1 MSETPAASDEAHTG
15 PIQTPKQMLWVSVL
29 AFILPVL
36 IIVGLVWYVTAAPK
50 PSNADTTPEQVEQR
64 LAKVGTVKLGVDP
77 AKREQMTGE
86 AVFKAQCA
94 TCHEAGL
101 AGAPKIGDAA
111 AWGPRLGQAFDVLV
125 QHAIKGKGAMAPQ
138 GGGEFTDF
146 EIARAVAFMAN
157 KGGGKF
163 AEPKAPAPAAAASG
177 AASEA
182 AAPASTPAAT
192 ASPAAAAST
201 AEATPAAGESSA
213 SAPAAAAPAAPALSA
228 DAGKKVYEQACVA
241 CHAAG
246 VAGAPK
252 LGDKSAWQPRLA
264 QGVDSLTAHV
274 IAGKGAMPPRGAST
288 ASDAELHAAVE
299 YMVGASK

>member
-50 PSNADTTPEQVEQR
+50 PSNADATPEQVEQR

-86 AVFKAQCA
+86 AVYKAQCA

-146 EIARAVAFMAN
+146 EIARAVAFLAN

-163 AEPKAPAPAAAASG
+163 AEPKAPAPAAAASP
-177 AASEA
+177 ASEA
-182 AAPASTPAAT
+182 AAPAAA
-192 ASPAAAAST
+192 ASPAVVAS
-201 AEATPAAGESSA
+201 AEAKPAAGESSA
-213 SAPAAAAPAAPALSA
+213 SAPAAAAPTAALGA
-228 DAGKKVYEQACVA
+228 DAGKKLYEQACVA

-252 LGDKSAWQPRLA
+252 LGDKGAWQPRLA

-288 ASDAELHAAVE
+288 ATDAELHAAVE

>member
-1 MSETPAASDEAHTG
+1 MSETSAASDEAHTG
-15 PIQTPKQMLWVSVL
+15 PIQTPKQVLWVSAL

-50 PSNADTTPEQVEQR
+50 PSNADATPEQVEQR

-86 AVFKAQCA
+86 AVYKAQCA

-138 GGGEFTDF
+138 GGGDFTDF
-146 EIARAVAFMAN
+146 EIARAVAFLAN

-163 AEPKAPAPAAAASG
+163 AEPKAPAPAAAAS

-182 AAPASTPAAT
+182 AAPV
-192 ASPAAAAST
+192 AAASLAVVAS
-201 AEATPAAGESSA
+201 AEAKPAAGESSA
-213 SAPAAAAPAAPALSA
+213 SAPAAAAPTAALGA
-228 DAGKKVYEQACVA
+228 DAGKKLYEQACVA

-252 LGDKSAWQPRLA
+252 LGDKGAWQPRLA

-288 ASDAELHAAVE
+288 ATDAELHAAVE

>member
-15 PIQTPKQMLWVSVL
+15 PIKTPKQMLWISVL

-50 PSNADTTPEQVEQR
+50 PSNVDTTPEQVAQR
-64 LAKVGTVKLGVDP
+64 LAKVGEVKLGVDP

-94 TCHEAGL
+94 TCHAAGL
-101 AGAPKIGDAA
+101 AGAPKLGDAA
-111 AWGPRLGQAFDVLV
+111 AWGPRLGQAFDALV
-125 QHAIKGKGAMAPQ
+125 QSAVKGKGGMAAQ
-138 GGGEFTDF
+138 GGGDFTDF

-163 AEPKAPAPAAAASG
+163 AEPKAPAAAPAAS
-177 AASEA
+177 SA
-182 AAPASTPAAT
+182 AAPAATAPAASDAAAPAPA
-192 ASPAAAAST
+192 ASPAADVK
-201 AEATPAAGESSA
+201 PAAGESSA
-213 SAPAAAAPAAPALSA
+213 SAPAAAAAPALSA
-228 DAGKKVYEQACVA
+228 DAGKKLYEQACVA

-264 QGVDSLTAHV
+264 QGVNALTAQV

-288 ASDAELHAAVE
+288 ATDAELRAAVE
-299 YMVGASK
+299 YMTAASK

>member
-1 MSETPAASDEAHTG
+1 MSETSAASDEAHTG
-15 PIQTPKQMLWVSVL
+15 PIQTPKQVLWVSAL

-50 PSNADTTPEQVEQR
+50 PSNADATPEQVEQR

-138 GGGEFTDF
+138 GGGDFTDF
-146 EIARAVAFMAN
+146 EIARAVAFLAN

-163 AEPKAPAPAAAASG
+163 AEPKAPAPAAAASA

-182 AAPASTPAAT
+182 TAPVAA
-192 ASPAAAAST
+192 ASPAAAASV
-201 AEATPAAGESSA
+201 ADVKPAAGESSA
-213 SAPAAAAPAAPALSA
+213 SAPVAAAPAAPALSA
-228 DAGKKVYEQACVA
+228 DAGKKLYEQACVA

-252 LGDKSAWQPRLA
+252 LGDKGAWQPRLA

-288 ASDAELHAAVE
+288 ATDAELHAAVE

>member
-1 MSETPAASDEAHTG
+1 MSETSAASDEAHTG
-15 PIQTPKQMLWVSVL
+15 PIQTPKQVLWVSAL

-50 PSNADTTPEQVEQR
+50 PSNADATPEQVEQR

-138 GGGEFTDF
+138 GGGDFTDF

-163 AEPKAPAPAAAASG
+163 AEPKAPAPAATASA

-182 AAPASTPAAT
+182 PVAAASPAAT
-192 ASPAAAAST
+192 ASAVDAQ
-201 AEATPAAGESSA
+201 PAAGESSA

-228 DAGKKVYEQACVA
+228 DAGKKLYEQACVA

-252 LGDKSAWQPRLA
+252 LGDKGAWQPRLA

-288 ASDAELHAAVE
+288 ATDAELHAAVE

>member
-1 MSETPAASDEAHTG
+1 MSETSAASDEAHTG

-50 PSNADTTPEQVEQR
+50 PSNADATPEQVEQR

-86 AVFKAQCA
+86 AVYKAQCA

-146 EIARAVAFMAN
+146 EIARAVAFLAN

-163 AEPKAPAPAAAASG
+163 AEPKAPAPAAAAS

-182 AAPASTPAAT
+182 AAPAAA
-192 ASPAAAAST
+192 ASPAVVAS
-201 AEATPAAGESSA
+201 AEAKPAAGESSA
-213 SAPAAAAPAAPALSA
+213 SAPAAAAPTAALGA
-228 DAGKKVYEQACVA
+228 DAGKKLYEQACVA

-252 LGDKSAWQPRLA
+252 LGDKGAWQPRLA

-288 ASDAELHAAVE
+288 ATDAELHAAVE

>member
-1 MSETPAASDEAHTG
+1 MSETSAASDEAHTG
-15 PIQTPKQMLWVSVL
+15 PIQTPKQVLWVSAL

-50 PSNADTTPEQVEQR
+50 PSNADATPEQVEQR

-86 AVFKAQCA
+86 AVYKAQCA

-146 EIARAVAFMAN
+146 EIARAVAFLAN

-163 AEPKAPAPAAAASG
+163 AEPKAPAPAAAASP
-177 AASEA
+177 ASEA
-182 AAPASTPAAT
+182 AAPAAA
-192 ASPAAAAST
+192 ASPAVVAS
-201 AEATPAAGESSA
+201 AEAKPAAGESSA
-213 SAPAAAAPAAPALSA
+213 SAPAAAAPTAALGA
-228 DAGKKVYEQACVA
+228 DAGKKLYEQACVA

-252 LGDKSAWQPRLA
+252 LGDKGAWQPRLA

-288 ASDAELHAAVE
+288 ATDAELHAAVE